1 MMADGNFPSPDK
13 KYGCRTKDIYSIN
26 IQPMHPT
33 TMLRMVPRPSK
44 GGHGCGYCILM

>member
-1 MMADGNFPSPDK
+1 MNVAIWR
-13 KYGCRTKDIYSIN
+13 GCRTKDIYFIN

-44 GGHGCGYCILM
+44 GGHGVRVLYTYEI